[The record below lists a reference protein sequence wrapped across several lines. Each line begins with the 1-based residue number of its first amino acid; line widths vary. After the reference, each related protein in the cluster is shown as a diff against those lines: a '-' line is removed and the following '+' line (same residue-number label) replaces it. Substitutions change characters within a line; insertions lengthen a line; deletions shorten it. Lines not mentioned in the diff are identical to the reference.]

1 MIQNELCDILE
12 IEYPIIQG
20 GMAWV
25 ATGELAAAVS
35 QAGGLG
41 VIGAG
46 NAPADVVREEIKK
59 VKERTDKPF
68 GVNVMLLSPYVDEV
82 VEVVVEEEVPVV
94 TTGAGNPAKYLD
106 DFKSVGAKVIPVVP
120 SVGLARRMARYGVD
134 AIIAEGNEA
143 GGHIGRLN
151 TMALVPQI
159 ADAID
164 LPIIAAGGI
173 GDGRGLVA
181 ALSLGAQGVQM
192 GTRFVCAEECIAH
205 DNYKEAIINA
215 KDRDAVVTGRS
226 TGHPVRNLK
235 NKLTR
240 QIQKLEKK
248 DADKER
254 IEELGIGRLRQA
266 VIDGDVE
273 EGSVMAGQV
282 AGMVSEVEP
291 AADIIDKIT
300 TQAEEILAEKFSA

>member
-1 MIQNELCDILE
+1 MLQNELCDLLE

-25 ATGELAAAVS
+25 ATGELAGAVS

-41 VIGAG
+41 IIGAG

-59 VKERTDKPF
+59 VKEVTDKPF
-68 GVNVMLLSPYVDEV
+68 GVNVMLLSPYVDDV
-82 VEVVVEEEVPVV
+82 VQVVVEEEVPVV

-106 DFKSVGAKVIPVVP
+106 DFNSIGAKVIPVVP
-120 SVGLARRMARYGVD
+120 SVALARRMARYGVD
-134 AIIAEGNEA
+134 AVIAEGNEA

-159 ADAID
+159 VDAID
-164 LPIIAAGGI
+164 LPVIAAGGVA
-173 GDGRGLVA
+173 DGRGLVA
-181 ALSLGAQGVQM
+181 ALSLGAKGVQM

-205 DNYKEAIINA
+205 NKYKEAIVNA
-215 KDRDAVVTGRS
+215 RDRDAVVTGRS

-240 QIQKLEKK
+240 KIEKLEEK

-254 IEELGIGRLRQA
+254 IEELGIGRLKQA
-266 VIDGDVE
+266 VIDGDIE
-273 EGSVMAGQV
+273 DGSVMAGQV
-282 AGMVSEVEP
+282 AGMVSQVEP
-291 AADIIDKIT
+291 AADIIDDIVT
-300 TQAEEILAEKFSA
+300 RAIQILEERYSA

>member
-1 MIQNELCDILE
+1 MLQNELCDLLE

-41 VIGAG
+41 IIGAG

-59 VKERTDKPF
+59 VKEVTDKPF
-68 GVNVMLLSPYVDEV
+68 GVNVMLLSPYVDDV
-82 VEVVVEEEVPVV
+82 VQVVVEEEVPVV

-106 DFKSVGAKVIPVVP
+106 DFNSIGAKVIPVVP

-134 AIIAEGNEA
+134 AVIAEGNEA

-159 ADAID
+159 VDAID
-164 LPIIAAGGI
+164 LPVIAAGGVA
-173 GDGRGLVA
+173 DGRGLVA
-181 ALSLGAQGVQM
+181 ALSLGAKGVQM

-205 DNYKEAIINA
+205 NKYKEAIVNA
-215 KDRDAVVTGRS
+215 RDRDAVVTGRS

-240 QIQKLEKK
+240 KIQKLEKK

-254 IEELGIGRLRQA
+254 IEELGIGRLKQA
-266 VIDGDVE
+266 VIDGDIE
-273 EGSVMAGQV
+273 DGSVMAGQV
-282 AGMVSEVEP
+282 AGMVSQVEP
-291 AADIIDKIT
+291 AADIIDDIVT
-300 TQAEEILAEKFSA
+300 RAIQILEERQSA

>member
-1 MIQNELCDILE
+1 MIHNQLCDLLE
-12 IEYPIIQG
+12 IEHPIIQG

-59 VKERTDKPF
+59 VKEVTDKPF

-82 VEVVVEEEVPVV
+82 VEVVVEEEVPVI

-134 AIIAEGNEA
+134 AVIAEGNEA

-164 LPIIAAGGI
+164 LPVIAAGGVA
-173 GDGRGLVA
+173 DGRGFAA

-248 DADKER
+248 DADKEK

-266 VIDGDVE
+266 VIDGDVD

-282 AGMVSEVEP
+282 AGMISEIEP
-291 AADIIDKIT
+291 AADIIDEIT
-300 TQAEEILAEKFSA
+300 NQAEQILEENYSA